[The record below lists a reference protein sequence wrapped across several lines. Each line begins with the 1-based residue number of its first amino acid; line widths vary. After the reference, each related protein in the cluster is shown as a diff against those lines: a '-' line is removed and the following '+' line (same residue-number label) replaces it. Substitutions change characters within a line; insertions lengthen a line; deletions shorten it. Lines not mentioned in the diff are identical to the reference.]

1 MASHEETAQED
12 ATERPLRKLLVVGR
26 ASSESES
33 LLADLQGREDFELI
47 RAVTLGH
54 AETALRDLEVS
65 LAIACPD
72 LSAAAVEDLLAVV
85 ERTRRGVPLLAIRN
99 GRSDERTNWAEL
111 GIGVLRSPLV
121 AGALSRCIEVVLV
134 LKAIR
139 SSAREV
145 GH

>member
-1 MASHEETAQED
+1 MASHEETAQQH
-12 ATERPLRKLLVVGR
+12 ATQRPIRKLLVVGK

-47 RAVTLGH
+47 RAATLGQ
-54 AETALRDLEVS
+54 AQTALKELEVS

-72 LSAAAVEDLLAVV
+72 MSASAVEELLAVM
-85 ERTRRGVPLLAIRN
+85 ERTRRGMPLLAIRD
-99 GRSDERTNWAEL
+99 GRSDERANWAEL

-134 LKAIR
+134 LKTIR
-139 SSAREV
+139 SSARAV
-145 GH
+145 GR